1 MIHPTDTCQSIRKMI
16 FVPKNAYKTAKR
28 ILPDGKHVFN
38 MLQTHEIL
46 CITMPS
52 GLELAFDP
60 FGARYG
66 WREVLS
72 PLSDYLH
79 QRVQW
84 VKSQTDIDLADKNKE
99 EDPSTGIRTV
109 DTRPRLG
116 RRLYTDIEA
125 TRKLLYGNLTREML
139 LSQLTW
145 LHEKTEGRL
154 CSFEEVTKTSDEWFT
169 ELRKHGVD
177 QAKHFVDTELEKTYE
192 HRIL

>member
-1 MIHPTDTCQSIRKMI
+1 MI
-16 FVPKNAYKTAKR
+16 FYPKNAYKTVKR

-38 MLQTHEIL
+38 MLQTHEIV

-72 PLSDYLH
+72 PLSDYVL

-84 VKSQTDIDLADKNKE
+84 IKSKTDIDLADKNKG
-99 EDPSTGIRTV
+99 EDPTYSIRTV
-109 DTRPRLG
+109 DTPPRQG
-116 RRLYTDIEA
+116 RHLYKDIEL
-125 TRKLLYGNLTREML
+125 TRKLFYGNLAREL
-139 LSQLTW
+139 LAGQLTW
-145 LHEKTEGRL
+145 LHEKSEGRL
-154 CSFEEVTKTSDEWFT
+154 CSFQEVPQIPDEAFT
-169 ELRKHGVD
+169 EMRKHSLD
-177 QAKHFVDTELEKTYE
+177 QVKRFVDAQLEKVYE